1 MAKKRRIVM
10 QDIADRLNLSKNS
23 VSQALSGKDGV
34 SEETRRK
41 IIQTAIEMG
50 YRYKPKRSS
59 DGRNKRVRTIGL
71 IASEFAFS
79 MKIFFGEIYLA
90 IEREAQSRGIG
101 LRIQS
106 ITPEARDRLLLP
118 DFIEKMDVDGLLI
131 LSHISTEYVN
141 HVLSK
146 GIPTVLIDHHDPL
159 IEADAVL
166 TNNRFGAY
174 LAVRHLLELG
184 HRRIGILGNIGA
196 SPSYLERW
204 EGYLLAMREYGIEPP
219 QAHML
224 IRVREEVGEIG
235 EALRAVEDKPSAWFC
250 VNDGFAFFAC
260 SVLQNMGYAIP
271 EDVSVCGFDNSDFS
285 QIGMPKITTMNID
298 LNLFAKEAF
307 AQLMRRIESPEDAY
321 REILLPT
328 RLVKR
333 ESTGPFVP
341 KA

>member
-1 MAKKRRIVM
+1 MAKKKIVM

-50 YRYKPKRSS
+50 YRYKPKKSTE
-59 DGRNKRVRTIGL
+59 GRGRRVRTIGL

-79 MKIFFGEIYLA
+79 MKNFFGEIYLA
-90 IEREAQSRGIG
+90 IEREAHSHGVS

-106 ITPEARDRLLLP
+106 ITPEARDKLVLP
-118 DFIEKMDVDGLLI
+118 AFIEKLDVDGLLI

-184 HRRIGILGNIGA
+184 HRSIGILGNIDA
-196 SPSYLERW
+196 SPSYQERW
-204 EGYLLAMREYGIEPP
+204 EGYLLAMRDYGIEPP
-219 QAHML
+219 QSHML
-224 IRVREEVGEIG
+224 IRVREESEKIE
-235 EALRAVEDKPSAWFC
+235 EAIRSVQDKPSAWFC

-260 SVLQNMGYAIP
+260 SILRNMGYGIP
-271 EDVSVCGFDNSDFS
+271 DDVSVCGFDNSDFS
-285 QIGMPKITTMNID
+285 QIGIPKITTMNID

-307 AQLMRRIESPEDAY
+307 AQLMRRIERPEDAY

-328 RLVKR
+328 RLVVR
-333 ESTGPFVP
+333 ESTG
-341 KA
+341 AYGGQT